1 MENPLIPKKDK
12 FKDKVVDPPNRAC
25 DTKVGLVGSDLRNPC
40 LLSCLVALSGY
51 FVIGGTLFGI
61 RNWDRCNQS
70 AQTNPDKPILSCPK
84 GPEMKGHPSAAMKK
98 DKTGGSKRNER

>member
-1 MENPLIPKKDK
+1 MENPLIPNKDK

-25 DTKVGLVGSDLRNPC
+25 DNKVGLVGSDLRNLC
-40 LLSCLVALSGY
+40 LLSCLVALSRY
-51 FVIGGTLFGI
+51 CVIGGTRFGI

-70 AQTNPDKPILSCPK
+70 AKSNPWKPIHERLPVC
-84 GPEMKGHPSAAMKK
+84 GHKK